1 MYGDTGTGLGRND
14 RDRPTLKSRENLL
27 YVSAEDLTSPKSS
40 VSANVIYSETAPTVV
55 YETIGGNI

>member
-27 YVSAEDLTSPKSS
+27 YVSAEDLYGHNGNTK
-40 VSANVIYSETAPTVV
+40 VMRLMFSAL
-55 YETIGGNI
+55 